1 MSSFEIGAPRPVGAV
16 QVKPVN
22 PGVKSA
28 ASGTVSGA
36 VPAENPQASRLPLVD
51 APQIAT
57 SDAVKAGEPPVDA
70 ERVLTIRRAIENGK
84 YPITPAKIADAMIAA
99 GILLRSPQ

>member
-1 MSSFEIGAPRPVGAV
+1 MSSFEIGATRPVGAV

-28 ASGTVSGA
+28 APGA
-36 VPAENPQASRLPLVD
+36 VPSETPQPANVPPID

-70 ERVLTIRRAIENGK
+70 ERVLTIRRAIEAGK
-84 YPITPAKIADAMIAA
+84 YPITPAKMADAMIAA

>member
-1 MSSFEIGAPRPVGAV
+1 MSSFEIGATRPVGAV
-16 QVKPVN
+16 QVKPAG
-22 PGVKSA
+22 PQAGAGVKSA
-28 ASGTVSGA
+28 APSA
-36 VPAENPQASRLPLVD
+36 VPNENPQSANVPPID

-70 ERVLTIRRAIENGK
+70 ERVLTIRRAIETGK

>member
-1 MSSFEIGAPRPVGAV
+1 MSSFEIGATRPVGAV
-16 QVKPVN
+16 QVKPAGSGVN
-22 PGVKSA
+22 A
-28 ASGTVSGA
+28 ATPSV
-36 VPAENPQASRLPLVD
+36 VPPENPTPTSSSSVT

-70 ERVLTIRRAIENGK
+70 ERVLTIRRAIETGK

>member
-1 MSSFEIGAPRPVGAV
+1 MSSFEIGATRPVGAV
-16 QVKPVN
+16 QVKPSS
-22 PGVKSA
+22 PQAGTSVKSA
-28 ASGTVSGA
+28 APGA
-36 VPAENPQASRLPLVD
+36 VSSEPPQPASASPID

-57 SDAVKAGEPPVDA
+57 SDALKAGEPPVDA
-70 ERVLTIRRAIENGK
+70 ERVLTIRRAIETGK